1 MEVQLKVKGY
11 SDKLERG
18 QMLKARIFSWSEVL
32 NKQKRAGNKNGF
44 VFNIV
49 YHAMFSEPKKYLLLI
64 SDRVHGKDSEK
75 VVLTKVRNNLK
86 RPKTT

>member
-1 MEVQLKVKGY
+1 
-11 SDKLERG
+11 
-18 QMLKARIFSWSEVL
+18 
-32 NKQKRAGNKNGF
+32 
-44 VFNIV
+44 
-49 YHAMFSEPKKYLLLI
+49 MFSEPKKYLLLI